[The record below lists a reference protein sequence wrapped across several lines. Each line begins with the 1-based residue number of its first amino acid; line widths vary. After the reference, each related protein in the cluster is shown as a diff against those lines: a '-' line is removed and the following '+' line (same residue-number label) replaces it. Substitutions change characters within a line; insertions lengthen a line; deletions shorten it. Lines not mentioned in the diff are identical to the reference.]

1 MRDRTENQIKVKI
14 TWIRH
19 GMTKAN
25 EEYRYLGKTDEPLSE
40 TGIRLLEEKSVRERL
55 PFQGYLYASPMK
67 RCVQTAEILFH
78 KKPICVPFW
87 EEMDFGQFEGKN
99 YMDLKDNAD
108 YQKWI
113 DSNGTLPFPG
123 GESREAFIS
132 RSMDGL
138 VWMLSD
144 IREKIKE
151 DTKSVQKQKQN
162 KCQDD
167 CDGETIPVV
176 AVVHGGTIMAVLSE
190 LTGGSY
196 FDFQVKNG
204 ESYETTLSV
213 LDNVKLIRIQERIK

>member
-1 MRDRTENQIKVKI
+1 MRNRTENQIKVKI

-25 EEYRYLGKTDEPLSE
+25 EEHRYLGKTDEPLSE

-55 PFQGYLYASPMK
+55 PFQGHLYASPMK

-138 VWMLSD
+138 AWMLSD

-190 LTGGSY
+190 LTGGAY